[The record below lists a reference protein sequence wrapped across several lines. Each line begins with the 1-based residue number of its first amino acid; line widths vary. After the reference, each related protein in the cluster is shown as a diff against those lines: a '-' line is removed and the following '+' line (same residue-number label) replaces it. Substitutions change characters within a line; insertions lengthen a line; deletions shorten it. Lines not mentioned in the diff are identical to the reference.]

1 MGETPCEAS
10 NPSSNLRGEVCLG
23 VVVAGVETLMVMVMV
38 MAIAILLM

>member
-23 VVVAGVETLMVMVMV
+23 VAVAGVETLMVMVM
-38 MAIAILLM
+38 AIAILLM